1 MEAASTAS
9 AVVADLA
16 TGVALTD
23 IDHHKVVPIAVEY
36 STAPPPAV
44 VVVQIVAPA
53 IAAVV
58 ADIDQKLEPDNS
70 MAAHIEEA
78 EPLEARI
85 AEPAIHLLALGKD
98 CQLLLTAL
106 K

>member
-16 TGVALTD
+16 TAVALTD

-36 STAPPPAV
+36 STAPPPA

-85 AEPAIHLLALGKD
+85 AEPAIHLLALEKD